1 LAGDVALDA
10 LWYAYR
16 LGQTGQE
23 LYMVGFSGCEENK
36 NFCIVLDVKELYKM
50 SPYEAFEIYVA
61 VKTHL
66 IIHLLIS
73 INLMVKQINYQFI

>member
-1 LAGDVALDA
+1 MKITFEMDKESRLAGDVALDA

-36 NFCIVLDVKELYKM
+36 NFCIVLDVKEL
-50 SPYEAFEIYVA
+50 
-61 VKTHL
+61 L
-66 IIHLLIS
+66 
-73 INLMVKQINYQFI
+73 